1 MGLRLGQTAK
11 TADHRL
17 GQTAKMAD
25 LRLGQTAKTADH
37 RLGQTAKM
45 ASRQGL
51 RLGQTAKMANARLLH
66 GAKAIRTGEDAAAPM
81 AILIPQE
88 GRDTAHDG
96 INKINKNNTMSRFLP
111 RSLCF
116 LFFAQLFTG
125 CTPVYTWSYAPSIHP
140 KAAKAY
146 ILAVL
151 ARENGDCAT
160 ALEYYNEAL
169 RHTYDEQVAKERDAC
184 KASLH

>member
-1 MGLRLGQTAK
+1 
-11 TADHRL
+11 
-17 GQTAKMAD
+17 
-25 LRLGQTAKTADH
+25 
-37 RLGQTAKM
+37 
-45 ASRQGL
+45 
-51 RLGQTAKMANARLLH
+51 
-66 GAKAIRTGEDAAAPM
+66 
-81 AILIPQE
+81 
-88 GRDTAHDG
+88 
-96 INKINKNNTMSRFLP
+96 MSRFLL
-111 RSLCF
+111 SALLF
-116 LFFAQLFTG
+116 LFFALMVAG

-169 RHTYDEQVAKERDAC
+169 RHTYDEKVAKERDAC